1 MHSYDLLNDIAF
13 SAANDNGPEMDE
25 VAEYFDCQFED
36 FDFEADI
43 DYDEIGQAMIALAST
58 IDKDKTDALRAKST
72 IDNPSEDYDE
82 DAVAYGTAADTDS
95 PHEVLTGLLEKGMA
109 INHGSPANQD
119 ARLAVNLWAEAL
131 VNPEVLA
138 GQLRLLL
145 LPRFSSGTEPGRG
158 FVQGWLV

>member
-1 MHSYDLLNDIAF
+1 MYSYDLLNDIAF
-13 SAANDNGPEMDE
+13 SAANDNGPEMEE

-82 DAVAYGTAADTDS
+82 DAVSAFLRDLRDMIVASKEDASDIAEMILV
-95 PHEVLTGLLEKGMA
+95 EVSG
-109 INHGSPANQD
+109 
-119 ARLAVNLWAEAL
+119 
-131 VNPEVLA
+131 EVEWWEIA
-138 GQLRLLL
+138 
-145 LPRFSSGTEPGRG
+145 S
-158 FVQGWLV
+158 